1 MNPVRGRQT
10 ACAFTGYRPQK
21 LPWTEETDPRCLAL
35 KARLRAA
42 IEDACRCEMEHFICG
57 MAQGCDL
64 YFGELVLEV
73 KQDWPEITLEAAM
86 PCPTQADGWPEAE
99 RERWQRLL
107 DACDYETMVQDH
119 YSPGCMMRRNRY
131 MVDHAAMLI
140 AVYDGQSGGTQR
152 TVEYALRRQIPV
164 TLVAPVEE

>member
-73 KQDWPEITLEAAM
+73 KQDWPEITLEAAV
-86 PCPTQADGWPEAE
+86 PCPTQAETWPYAQQA
-99 RERWQRLL
+99 RYRRLVQS
-107 DACDYETMVQDH
+107 CDFETVISTE
-119 YSPGCMMRRNRY
+119 YSPSCMQRRDRY
-131 MVDHAAMLI
+131 MVDHSALLI
-140 AVYDGQSGGTQR
+140 AAFDGTAGGTR
-152 TVEYALRRQIPV
+152 YTVEYAMRRGLDIV
-164 TLVAPVEE
+164 DVAIGG